1 MSVDMSPLRAPKAKH
16 CRVGKPTTK
25 YGLVTT
31 RVVTLVGAAI
41 CLFGVID
48 APLAERN
55 RFISIGTGGPVGNY
69 IVVGQALCDLV
80 NGDAKEQRRRG
91 VDITLKCFAPP
102 SGGSSFNIRQMAI
115 GAFTFALAQS
125 DTQFEAYHGSN
136 PHEVKPLP
144 ELRSVFAVYEE
155 PVQVVVAKAT
165 RIESFRDLKGKRV
178 NVGNPGSGARDT
190 INALMAAHGM
200 VLNDFAGTTQLTSTE
215 FGPALCEGRIDAFA
229 TVTGFPAGS
238 VAVATDRCGARIL
251 DLNTEVERNLTAEIP
266 YFEPATIP
274 KGTYRSTV
282 EDVTTFGVVATLVTH
297 ERVGEDVVYDVVRS
311 VMENLE
317 ELRARHPVLS
327 DLDPEEMIGHGL
339 TAPLHPGAIR
349 YYRERGWM

>member
-1 MSVDMSPLRAPKAKH
+1 MYQRPLSPWFA
-16 CRVGKPTTK
+16 
-25 YGLVTT
+25 GLVAAATCFLG
-31 RVVTLVGAAI
+31 VV
-41 CLFGVID
+41 D

-55 RFISIGTGGPVGNY
+55 RFISIGTGGPAGTY

-80 NGDAKEQRRRG
+80 NRDAAEQRKRG
-91 VDITLKCFAPP
+91 VDITLKCLAPP

-144 ELRSVFAVYEE
+144 ELRSVFAVYRE

-165 RIESFRDLKGKRV
+165 AISSFQDLSGKRV
-178 NVGNPGSGARDT
+178 NVGNPGSGTRDT
-190 INALMAAHGM
+190 MKALMEAHGM
-200 VLNDFAGTTQLTSTE
+200 NLKDFAGTTQLTTAE
-215 FGPALCEGRIDAFA
+215 YGPALCEGRIDAFA
-229 TVTGFPAGS
+229 TVTGFPARS
-238 VAVATDRCGARIL
+238 VAAATDRCGARIL
-251 DLNTEVERNLTAEIP
+251 DLDTDVERNLTAEIP
-266 YFEPATIP
+266 YYEPATIP
-274 KGTYRSTV
+274 MGTYTSTT

-317 ELRARHPVLS
+317 ELRTRHPVLF
-327 DLDPEEMIGHGL
+327 DLDPGKMIRHGL
-339 TAPLHPGAIR
+339 TAPLHPGAVR
-349 YYRERGWM
+349 YYKERGWM